1 METPAEKLASRTWR
15 MQHSAWMLPAFLCAG
30 IFVWASFLYIGI
42 RARRREWLLAAAGY
56 AGAIVVVIIAM
67 SFTDDGLTE
76 STTGAERAVSLVI
89 LAIWVGG
96 SIHAVATNRSWLK
109 WSAHAKEPL
118 PWYAEGSATSPATSP
133 TISPTISQPDPLG
146 DALAGRTAGLAP
158 PVRVEAPPTGTTS
171 PSMTPVD
178 LNSATAQ
185 QLEKQ
190 LGLTASESAL
200 ITAAR
205 TRLGRFTDVTQV
217 LTEAGLEPHRFA
229 QVQPHLVVAA
239 SGSPKATHKRGR
251 RLEL

>member
-1 METPAEKLASRTWR
+1 MATPAENLASRTWR

-56 AGAIVVVIIAM
+56 AGAIVVVFIAM
-67 SFTDDGLTE
+67 SFTDDGVKE
-76 STTGAERAVSLVI
+76 STSGAERAVSLVI

-118 PWYAEGSATSPATSP
+118 PWYAEGSATSP

-158 PVRVEAPPTGTTS
+158 PVRVATPTASTAS
-171 PSMTPVD
+171 PSMTSVD
-178 LNSATAQ
+178 LNSVTAQ
-185 QLEKQ
+185 QLEQQ

-200 ITAAR
+200 ITATR

-229 QVQPHLVVAA
+229 QIQPHLVVAA
-239 SGSPKATHKRGR
+239 SGAPKATHKRGR

>member
-30 IFVWASFLYIGI
+30 TLVWASFLYIGI

-96 SIHAVATNRSWLK
+96 SIHALATNRSWLK
-109 WSAHAKEPL
+109 WSAHSKEPV
-118 PWYAEGSATSPATSP
+118 PWYAEGSATSP
-133 TISPTISQPDPLG
+133 TISKPDPLG

-158 PVRVEAPPTGTTS
+158 PVRVEAPPAGTTS
-171 PSMTPVD
+171 PSVTPVD

-185 QLEKQ
+185 QLERQ

-239 SGSPKATHKRGR
+239 VASPKATQKRGR

>member
-1 METPAEKLASRTWR
+1 MATPAENLASRTWR

-56 AGAIVVVIIAM
+56 AGAIVVVFIAM
-67 SFTDDGLTE
+67 SLTDDGVKE
-76 STTGAERAVSLVI
+76 STSGAERAVSLVV

-118 PWYAEGSATSPATSP
+118 PWYAEGSATSPTS
-133 TISPTISQPDPLG
+133 SRADPLG
-146 DALAGRTAGLAP
+146 DALAGRTVSPAP
-158 PVRVEAPPTGTTS
+158 PVRVAAPTASTAS
-171 PSMTPVD
+171 PSITPVD
-178 LNSATAQ
+178 LNSVTAQ
-185 QLEKQ
+185 QLEQ
-190 LGLTASESAL
+190 QFGLTASESAL
-200 ITAAR
+200 ITATR
-205 TRLGRFTDVTQV
+205 TRLGRFTDVAQV

-229 QVQPHLVVAA
+229 HIQPHLVVAA
-239 SGSPKATHKRGR
+239 SGAAKATHKRGR